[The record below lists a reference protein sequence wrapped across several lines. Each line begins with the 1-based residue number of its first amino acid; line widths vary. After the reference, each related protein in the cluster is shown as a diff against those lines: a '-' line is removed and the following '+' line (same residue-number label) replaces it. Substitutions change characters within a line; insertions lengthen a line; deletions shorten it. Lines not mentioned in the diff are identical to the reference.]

1 MLATTARNMFNS
13 TCVRF
18 ELCWLYI
25 SLGPNFCAP
34 TPQHSYSLRNCD
46 LESNQFVLSCAGT
59 ESLELRHW
67 GDLSNC
73 LELRALLSGRVMW
86 IVAQSRLTL
95 PYECAEPASPLRD
108 SRSKSLASACLES
121 SHHRAAVLLVRST
134 SSILSSLDR
143 DLSPSGWLHLSVSFS
158 LNCSHTHRLT
168 ENCWSHPS
176 RELARPLKGLQQSSS
191 TCVCNHLSL
200 LMSS

>member
-1 MLATTARNMFNS
+1 MLGLNYTGYRLNN
-13 TCVRF
+13 
-18 ELCWLYI
+18 I
-25 SLGPNFCAP
+25 SLGPSFCAP
-34 TPQHSYSLRNCD
+34 APQLSYSVQVSTHSLRNSGLD
-46 LESNQFVLSCAGT
+46 SNQFVLSCAGT

-67 GDLSNC
+67 RDLSNC
-73 LELRALLSGRVMW
+73 LGLKALLWGKTMWVM
-86 IVAQSRLTL
+86 AQSG
-95 PYECAEPASPLRD
+95 PALQWVCRTSFSLRGGQ
-108 SRSKSLASACLES
+108 SESMASVCLES
-121 SHHRAAVLLVRST
+121 SCYGAAVPLVRPT
-134 SSILSSLDR
+134 SSILSSSDC

-158 LNCSHTHRLT
+158 LNCSHTRRLT